1 MGQSLMRNMNS
12 AWLGAGLLL
21 VLWANSAATDSGA
34 NMIQGRITVHPE
46 LARHVA
52 PGELIGRTPKAVPL
66 DTSGVVLELNAE
78 RQ

>member
-1 MGQSLMRNMNS
+1 MMRTINS

-21 VLWANSAATDSGA
+21 VLWANSAAAESAG
-34 NMIQGRITVHPE
+34 NMIQGRITVHPD